1 MQVRSLGQED
11 PLEEEMA
18 THSSILD
25 WEIHWTEEPG
35 GLLDFWD
42 LSFQSRNRI
51 CAPRPRQWKR
61 RILATGLQF
70 QVCRK
75 IDRKVQ
81 SVSRYS
87 FYPPPQSPLLFLFC
101 ISVVHLF
108 QVMNQYRYII
118 ID

>member
-18 THSSILD
+18 THSSILA
-25 WEIHWTEEPG
+25 WEIPWTEEPG

-51 CAPRPRQWKR
+51 CAPLQWKR
-61 RILATGLQF
+61 RIVATGPQF

-81 SVSRYS
+81 SVSDTPSILPHSLPYC
-87 FYPPPQSPLLFLFC
+87 FC
-101 ISVVHLF
+101 FVSALHICF
-108 QVMNQYRYII
+108 K
-118 ID
+118 